1 MLLDMNF
8 IPYVMSWVISNPNCT
23 VCNELWYFG
32 SFICRIFQLPAL
44 SKNPITLSFTSD
56 NRFPVRDFFFPSLR
70 CFIIKSVRWC
80 IRLQYIYVE
89 YNIMRPK
96 ESCLEKSF
104 GTGTQLSQCWQLQ
117 GYASEISTEKHY
129 KVQLI
134 LSILINIRVFK
145 LSSMFWKS

>member
-1 MLLDMNF
+1 M
-8 IPYVMSWVISNPNCT
+8 
-23 VCNELWYFG
+23 
-32 SFICRIFQLPAL
+32 
-44 SKNPITLSFTSD
+44 TLF
-56 NRFPVRDFFFPSLR
+56 FPPSLR

-117 GYASEISTEKHY
+117 AGYASEISTEKHY

-134 LSILINIRVFK
+134 LSILIYPKSLQIVFSVLKK
-145 LSSMFWKS
+145 LKSSCFISTWRKKRKRMITTSILLENFHVVKKITSLVVIHKSLTFQFHVN